1 MFDRAAKISRTQVTK
16 MRWVLGLHGLASV
29 VFGVMILAWPGIS
42 VYALTIVFG
51 AYTLATGIV
60 EFGTAFTAQG
70 KEERAWLILRGL
82 LGITVG
88 VLVFAW
94 PGISALALLYVI
106 GAYAVAFGI
115 LCVGASFRLPLDG
128 RDTASMILTGLVAIV
143 FGIVIFAKPGAGA
156 LAVLALIAAFALVTG
171 ISELVVAIGGEKLL
185 ERKVKTVRV
194 APAVAQDAGA
204 VALTVDLLDRTSS
217 EPATSSPAPR
227 ASADLPPVL
236 DRTSASARP
245 STDRSSRILGVA
257 SQLSA
262 AAAWRTDMLAVPVA
276 RRANGSSTNDLGG
289 SRSRRLGTG
298 VASLSATVR
307 RTFLERRCDDYDSN

>member
-1 MFDRAAKISRTQVTK
+1 METYFDHAAKISRTQVTK

-29 VFGVMILAWPGIS
+29 AVGVMILAWPGIS

-70 KEERAWLILRGL
+70 KEERGWLILRGL

-106 GAYAVAFGI
+106 GAYAVGLGI
-115 LCVGASFRLPLDG
+115 LAVAASFQLPLDG
-128 RDTASMILTGLVAIV
+128 RDTTAMVLTGLASIV

-171 ISELVVAIGGEKLL
+171 VSELVVAIGGEKVL
-185 ERKVKTVRV
+185 ERKAKKTF
-194 APAVAQDAGA
+194 
-204 VALTVDLLDRTSS
+204 S
-217 EPATSSPAPR
+217 
-227 ASADLPPVL
+227 
-236 DRTSASARP
+236 
-245 STDRSSRILGVA
+245 SSRPQPKTTPQP
-257 SQLSA
+257 SH
-262 AAAWRTDMLAVPVA
+262 
-276 RRANGSSTNDLGG
+276 
-289 SRSRRLGTG
+289 
-298 VASLSATVR
+298 
-307 RTFLERRCDDYDSN
+307 